1 MSCASSLRHSFP
13 HVFFALVPSNCFSVQ
28 TFCVS
33 VGAAT
38 EAPAKDRLNEPER
51 ATAAMARLMLIILY
65 ERHRAHHVTGLARQ
79 SAPGARTFEKGVL
92 ALKQFMRER
101 NGWGLW
107 GA

>member
-1 MSCASSLRHSFP
+1 
-13 HVFFALVPSNCFSVQ
+13 
-28 TFCVS
+28 
-33 VGAAT
+33 
-38 EAPAKDRLNEPER
+38 
-51 ATAAMARLMLIILY
+51 MLIILY